1 MCKSHGIL
9 RFHRPGRHYD
19 GFGDSKWWA
28 HFCSEKEFNGTAG
41 LVHGLNVEY
50 FAFDRENWNIDV
62 DKTKEKIKKLEVEGK
77 KPKMA
82 MFGGSL
88 FLFST
93 PGSRGC
99 RFSEPGVVGSNCV
112 FHLPTPGGSRDLRR
126 TVLYPTGDDKARAPF
141 DIALEQYRAVPCQYQ
156 QSYRLLS
163 VHVNSCAD
171 LHVLWGGLQP
181 ESAL

>member
-1 MCKSHGIL
+1 MPGECLVNNVPQELL
-9 RFHRPGRHYD
+9 RLLTRAKGDTDQDFRKHFLNLRGGDFVGR
-19 GFGDSKWWA
+19 S
-28 HFCSEKEFNGTAG
+28 
-41 LVHGLNVEY
+41 
-50 FAFDRENWNIDV
+50 
-62 DKTKEKIKKLEVEGK
+62 
-77 KPKMA
+77 
-82 MFGGSL
+82 SL
-88 FLFST
+88 M
-93 PGSRGC
+93 
-99 RFSEPGVVGSNCV
+99 PGVVGSNCV